1 MRHHLGGKEIHVPP
15 REIVREDAELEE
27 RHENPEAGALA
38 HPLDARQ
45 YRFRGADQRGAA
57 LDEAF
62 GGGFAAAQPPTHA
75 DEVLHRA
82 DRGVAG
88 RHQHLET
95 LAQKIVEQRLN
106 RPPRLFARS
115 LVRLS
120 DIDWAGP
127 AKLIRRRLVA
137 VLPRLFTVA
146 VVVARNEVA
155 RRECYQERVLALR

>member
-1 MRHHLGGKEIHVPP
+1 MRHHLGREKIHVPL

-27 RHENPEAGALA
+27 RHENTEAGALA
-38 HPLDARQ
+38 HPLDACQ
-45 YRFRGADQRGAA
+45 YRFRTTDQRGTA

-95 LAQKIVEQRLN
+95 LPQKIVEQRFN
-106 RPPRLFARS
+106 RPPRFLPRTF
-115 LVRLS
+115 VRLS
-120 DIDWAGP
+120 DVNWAGP
-127 AKLIRRRLVA
+127 AKLIRCRLVA
-137 VLPRLFTVA
+137 VLPRLLTVA
-146 VVVARNEVA
+146 VVVARDEVA
-155 RRECYQERVLALR
+155 RREGHQEW